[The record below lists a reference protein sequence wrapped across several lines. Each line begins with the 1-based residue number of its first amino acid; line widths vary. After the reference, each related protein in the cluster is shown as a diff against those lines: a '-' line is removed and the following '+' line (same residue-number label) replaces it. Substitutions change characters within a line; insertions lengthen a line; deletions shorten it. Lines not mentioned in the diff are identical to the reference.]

1 MKKSLL
7 LYLLI
12 ISVLM
17 NIFTYMYF
25 SRKNASAAPVA
36 KTENIKTVRD
46 SLTQAQN
53 ALQDAN
59 YFTLMFNQNA
69 QNYFVNSSNV
79 SMSFEE
85 LEPHVKNQLLSYN
98 DLPEGNPHTG
108 QTRLGEGKFII
119 NKAQVLN
126 HRWIVADFSD
136 GEYWGE
142 VLLKYFIN
150 DDNSISFEVIQSL
163 LYQKN

>member
-12 ISVLM
+12 IAVLM

-25 SRKNASAAPVA
+25 SRKASAEPVVKKDNVA
-36 KTENIKTVRD
+36 AVRD
-46 SLTQAQN
+46 SLDKATS
-53 ALQDAN
+53 ALADAN

-69 QNYFVNSSNV
+69 QNYFVNSGNV
-79 SMSFEE
+79 TMSFEE
-85 LEPHVKNQLLSYN
+85 LEPHVKNQLLAFN

-163 LYQKN
+163 LYPK

>member
-12 ISVLM
+12 IALLM
-17 NIFTYMYF
+17 NLFTYMYF
-25 SRKNASAAPVA
+25 TRKESAAPEI
-36 KTENIKTVRD
+36 KKENIGAVRD
-46 SLTQAQN
+46 SLEQVRASL
-53 ALQDAN
+53 ADAG
-59 YFTLMFNQNA
+59 YFTLIYNQNA

-79 SMSFEE
+79 SMSFEQ
-85 LEPHVKNQLLSYN
+85 LEPHIKNQLLAFN

-108 QTRLGEGKFII
+108 QSRLSAGKFII

-126 HRWIVADFSD
+126 HRWIIADYSD

-142 VLLKYFIN
+142 VLLKYFIEE
-150 DDNSISFEVIQSL
+150 DGSVTFEVIQSL
-163 LYQKN
+163 LYQNN

>member
-25 SRKNASAAPVA
+25 SRKASAPAPV
-36 KTENIKTVRD
+36 KKDNIAAVRD
-46 SLTQAQN
+46 SLNQATA
-53 ALQDAN
+53 ALQDAH

-126 HRWIVADFSD
+126 HRWIVADYSD

>member
-25 SRKNASAAPVA
+25 NRKNAAEPVA
-36 KTENIKTVRD
+36 KKENIQAVRD
-46 SLTQAQN
+46 SLTQATN

-69 QNYFVNSSNV
+69 QNYFVNSSV
-79 SMSFEE
+79 SMSFEQ

-108 QTRLGEGKFII
+108 QTKLGAGKFII

-163 LYQKN
+163 LYQNN